1 VSEHR
6 DRNWFCYKGNS
17 TLVISHGAGVN
28 ELSQNNAAMEFGTSL
43 ELMMQTKA
51 TQGIPTAS
59 NEGKT
64 ETAATPAI
72 PLKTQFEQLQSSEQ
86 GLTEA
91 EARKRLVKYGP
102 NDPTS
107 TKQASALVQFLRL
120 FLNPL
125 IVILLLASLISAVLG
140 DVVDASIIFII
151 VLLSNML
158 NFVQT
163 YRSMKT
169 VEKLRAS
176 VAPTATAL
184 RDGKWI
190 EIPRRNLVPGDM
202 IRLSAGDL
210 VPADARLVQTTA
222 LQVQQAA
229 LTGESQPVEKTADDL
244 TVPTETLAEVHN
256 RVFLGT
262 SVICG
267 SATALVTATGR
278 NTAFGDIAASLAS
291 KPPQTAF
298 ERGLADFSM
307 LIVKTVFF
315 LVLFIFLVGV
325 LAHHQPLETILFA
338 ISLAV
343 GLTPEGLPA
352 VTTITLAV
360 GAQRMAQKKVIVKY
374 LESIQNFGS
383 IDTFCSDKT
392 GTLTSGET
400 RLQGS
405 LDLSNQASDRVLLF
419 GYLNCSY
426 DTSIKSPLDDAILQY
441 GKVDISGYKK
451 VGEIPFDF
459 ERRRLSVIVQHG
471 DELLLI
477 TKGAPESVLP
487 FCSTYELNNVNKP
500 LDDAARAHFVKM
512 YQDLNTQGY
521 RVLAVAYRPVPQEAH
536 YSISDEEKMVLLGF
550 LTFADPPKPDAAEA
564 LQALKSDGVQVKILT
579 GDNEL
584 VTRHVCQQVGLDASR
599 IVLGS
604 ELDKMTDE
612 ALAKVVEQV
621 HVFARVAPR
630 QKNRIILALKSR
642 KHVVG
647 YMGDGINDA
656 PSLHTADVGISVSTG
671 VDVAKD
677 AAAIILLETSLQV
690 LHDGI
695 LEGRRAFGNVMKY
708 LLMGTSSNFG
718 NMFSMAGAYL
728 FLPFLPMLPS
738 QILLNNLLYDTSQL
752 AIPTDNVDPSF
763 MKKPQHWDISLIRKF
778 MIIIGPISSI
788 FDFLTFYIMLH
799 VFHAGPVLFH
809 TGWFVESL
817 CTQTLVVFVIRTA
830 GNPLR
835 SRPSLPLVITVS
847 LIVAIGMVLPYT
859 PLAGPLGFTPL
870 PGLYFLF
877 LMAMTLTYLVL
888 VDLVKRPLMRRY
900 AQ

>member
-1 VSEHR
+1 MQAKASQVKPPSSSER
-6 DRNWFCYKGNS
+6 
-17 TLVISHGAGVN
+17 
-28 ELSQNNAAMEFGTSL
+28 
-43 ELMMQTKA
+43 
-51 TQGIPTAS
+51 
-59 NEGKT
+59 KT
-64 ETAATPAI
+64 ETPATPST

-86 GLTEA
+86 GLTSEEA
-91 EARKRLVKYGP
+91 QKRLATYGP
-102 NDPTS
+102 NDPTGA
-107 TKQASALVQFLRL
+107 KHASGLVQFLRL
-120 FLNPL
+120 FANPL
-125 IVILLLASLISAVLG
+125 VVILILASLVSAALG
-140 DVVDASIIFII
+140 DPVDASIILVI
-151 VLLSNML
+151 VLLSNIL

-163 YRSMKT
+163 YRSQKA
-169 VEKLRAS
+169 VEQLRAS
-176 VAPTATAL
+176 VAPSATAL
-184 RDGKWI
+184 RDGKWV
-190 EIPRRNLVPGDM
+190 EIPRSNLVPGDM
-202 IRLSAGDL
+202 IRLTAGDM
-210 VPADARLVQTTA
+210 VPADARLVQTTG

-244 TVPTETLAEVHN
+244 DVPTESLAEVHN

-262 SVICG
+262 SVMSG
-267 SATALVTATGR
+267 STTALVTATGR
-278 NTAFGDIAASLAS
+278 TTAFGNIAASLGS
-291 KPPQTAF
+291 RPPQTEF
-298 ERGLADFSM
+298 ERGMTGFSL
-307 LIVKTVFF
+307 LIVRTVFF

-325 LAHHQPLETILFA
+325 IAHHRLLETILFA
-338 ISLAV
+338 IALAV

-360 GAQRMAQKKVIVKY
+360 GAQRMAKKKVIVKH
-374 LESIQNFGS
+374 LESIENFGS

-400 RLQGS
+400 QLQAY
-405 LDLSNQASDRVLLF
+405 LDLSHQASERVLLY
-419 GYLNCSY
+419 GKLNCAY
-426 DTSIKSPLDDAILQY
+426 DTGIKSPLDEAILQY
-441 GKVDISGYKK
+441 GKVNTNGYSK

-459 ERRRLSVIVQHG
+459 NRRRLSVIAQHG

-487 FCSTYELNNVNKP
+487 FCSTYELNEVNKP
-500 LDDAARAHFVKM
+500 LDDTARANFVKM

-521 RVLAVAYRPVPQEAH
+521 RALAVAYRLVPQEAH
-536 YSISDEEKMVLLGF
+536 YSVADEQNMVLLGF
-550 LTFADPPKPDAAEA
+550 LTFADPPRPDAAQV
-564 LQALKSDGVQVKILT
+564 LQALKNDGVQVKILT

-584 VTRHVCQQVGLDASR
+584 VTRHVCEQVGLDGSR

-604 ELDKMTDE
+604 ELDQMTDE
-612 ALAKVVEQV
+612 ALSRVVEQV
-621 HVFARVAPR
+621 HVFARVAPA
-630 QKNRIILALKSR
+630 QKNRIILALKGR

-677 AAAIILLETSLQV
+677 AAAIILLEKSLQV

-695 LEGRRAFGNVMKY
+695 LEGRKAFGNVMKY

-718 NMFSMAGAYL
+718 NMFSMAGAYV

-738 QILLNNLLYDTSQL
+738 QILLNNLLYDTSQV

-763 MKKPQHWDISLIRKF
+763 MKKPQHWDISLIRNF
-778 MIIIGPISSI
+778 MIFIGPLSSI
-788 FDFLTFYIMLH
+788 FDFLTFFLMLR

-817 CTQTLVVFVIRTA
+817 CTQTLIVFVIRTA

-835 SRPSLPLVITVS
+835 SRPSRALTITVF
-847 LIVAIGMVLPYT
+847 LIVAIGILLPFT
-859 PLAGPLGFTPL
+859 PLAGLLGFTPL

-877 LMAMTLTYLVL
+877 LIAMTLTYLVL
-888 VDLVKRPLMRRY
+888 VALAKRPLMRQY
-900 AQ
+900 AS